1 MGRIESL
8 IMTVEALENRVVR
21 LEVKADNHDDDIKEL
36 RKSTSDLSRTM
47 ASIEKNLSQIK
58 YLAFGAL
65 AVVIAQTI
73 GLDKAIKILFGG

>member
-21 LEVKADNHDDDIKEL
+21 LEVKTDNHDDDIKEL

-58 YLAFGAL
+58 YLALGAL

>member
-1 MGRIESL
+1 VGRIESL

-21 LEVKADNHDDDIKEL
+21 LEVKTDNHDDDIKEL

-58 YLAFGAL
+58 YLALGAF